1 MEMKARLVVEGFI
14 TGLHKS
20 PYHGFSVEFAE
31 HRQYMPGDPI
41 RDIDWKVFAKS
52 DRYYVKEF
60 EEETNLKSY
69 ILLDASASMSF
80 TSSRITKFDY
90 AANLAAALAYLM
102 LTQRDA
108 AGLVTFDER
117 IRTFIPPKSASVHLH
132 ALLTTLA
139 GVKPAEGTD
148 AGLALHEMADRIKRR
163 GLIIVLSDLWDD
175 PERVL
180 TGLKHFRHRKHE
192 VIVFHILDPA
202 ERDFSFTD
210 EALFKD
216 METGE
221 EISTL
226 PWQIRSEYQ
235 RTMGAHIEKF
245 RRDCRQSFIDYVP
258 LDTSIPYDQALFSYL
273 GKRGRLF

>member
-1 MEMKARLVVEGFI
+1 
-14 TGLHKS
+14 
-20 PYHGFSVEFAE
+20 
-31 HRQYMPGDPI
+31 
-41 RDIDWKVFAKS
+41 
-52 DRYYVKEF
+52 
-60 EEETNLKSY
+60 
-69 ILLDASASMSF
+69 
-80 TSSRITKFDY
+80 
-90 AANLAAALAYLM
+90 M

-117 IRTFIPPKSASVHLH
+117 IRTFVPPKSASVHLH

-139 GVKPAEGTD
+139 GVQPAEGTD

-175 PERVL
+175 PARVL

-192 VIVFHILDPA
+192 VIVFHVLDPA
-202 ERDFSFTD
+202 ERDFSFAD

-221 EISTL
+221 TISTL

-245 RRDCRQSFIDYVP
+245 RRDCRQAFIDYVP